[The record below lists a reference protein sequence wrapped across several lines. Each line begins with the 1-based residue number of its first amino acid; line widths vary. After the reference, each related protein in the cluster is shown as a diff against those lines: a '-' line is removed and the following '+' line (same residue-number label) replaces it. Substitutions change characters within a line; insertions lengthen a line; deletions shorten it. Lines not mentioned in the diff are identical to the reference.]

1 MSMKDDAIQ
10 VITGADGK
18 PVDIT
23 PGTIVIRADGEMYCV
38 QENDTNVVPV
48 DDQNRAA
55 EGVTVIK
62 PEIKDFTDE
71 KGNKFSTLVFKDE
84 EGNLKQVVKDKE
96 GNWFVLEPDTNMLY
110 ADGHTE
116 EVGNKIIRVNE
127 ENMPIDA
134 NGKPIGMIAPIED
147 ENGQRRDDLS
157 KALKAD
163 SQQHFGV
170 IKSKTALQKL
180 YERVTGAKSEPAPKK
195 TESKSEIRE
204 TSVPQATPQIER

>member
-1 MSMKDDAIQ
+1 MSQKDDAIQ
-10 VITGADGK
+10 VITGPDGK
-18 PVDIT
+18 PIDIT
-23 PGTIVIRADGEMYCV
+23 PGTVIIDADGEMSCV

-48 DDQNRAA
+48 DDNNHAKD
-55 EGVTVIK
+55 VIIVK
-62 PEIKDFTDE
+62 PEKKEFSDE
-71 KGNKFSTLVFKDE
+71 KGNKFTALVFKDE
-84 EGNLKQVVKDKE
+84 EGTTKQVVRDKE
-96 GNWFVLEPDTNMLY
+96 GDWFVLEPDTNMLY

-116 EVGNKIIRVNE
+116 EVGKRIIRVND

-170 IKSKTALQKL
+170 IKSKSALQKL

-195 TESKSEIRE
+195 TEAKSEVRE

>member
-10 VITGADGK
+10 VIADADGK
-18 PVDIT
+18 PIDIT
-23 PGTIVIRADGEMYCV
+23 PGTVVIGADGEMYCV

-48 DDQNRAA
+48 DDQNHAA

-62 PEIKDFTDE
+62 PEKKDFTDE
-71 KGNKFSTLVFKDE
+71 KGNKFSALVFKDE
-84 EGNLKQVVKDKE
+84 EGILKQVVKDKE

-134 NGKPIGMIAPIED
+134 NGKPIGMVAPIED
-147 ENGQRRDDLS
+147 EHGNRKDDVAEAM
-157 KALKAD
+157 KRD

-170 IKSKTALQKL
+170 IKSKSALQKL
-180 YERVTGAKSEPAPKK
+180 YERITGAKSEPEPKASVIK
-195 TESKSEIRE
+195 RE
-204 TSVPQATPQIER
+204 TREAPSVQPQIER

>member
-1 MSMKDDAIQ
+1 MSDKDDAIQ
-10 VITGADGK
+10 VITGVDGK

-23 PGTIVIRADGEMYCV
+23 PGTIVIGADGEMFCV
-38 QENDTNVVPV
+38 QEDDTNVVPV
-48 DDQNRAA
+48 DNQNRVA

-62 PEIKDFTDE
+62 PEKKDFVDE
-71 KGNKFSTLVFKDE
+71 KGNKFSALVFKDD

-134 NGKPIGMIAPIED
+134 NGKPIGMVAPVED
-147 ENGQRRDDLS
+147 EHGNRKDDVAEAM
-157 KALKAD
+157 KRD

-170 IKSKTALQKL
+170 IKSKSALQKL
-180 YERVTGAKSEPAPKK
+180 YERITGAKSEPEPKAPVIK
-195 TESKSEIRE
+195 RE
-204 TSVPQATPQIER
+204 AREVPSVQPQIER